1 MITYLFFQELEDI
14 EEQWRTESNDL
25 VALVSRLQEENRRY
39 QKQQSP
45 SSDGGA
51 TITDVNLLR
60 NTSTNASTDST
71 TNLSTNNDFQLLQRL
86 RCQIDK
92 QRNELKAK
100 DNELETKISEVENVI
115 FFYFFVSPFLN
126 VT

>member
-1 MITYLFFQELEDI
+1 MFQELEDI

-45 SSDGGA
+45 SSSDCS
-51 TITDVNLLR
+51 ITDVNLLR
-60 NTSTNASTDST
+60 NTPINAADST
-71 TNLSTNNDFQLLQRL
+71 ANLSTNNDFQLLQRL

-100 DNELETKISEVENVI
+100 DSELQIKISEVENVI
-115 FFYFFVSPFLN
+115 GFFSFQILCLVS
-126 VT
+126 